1 MRRLRSL
8 SEAECYMRL
17 YGDHDPTVQ
26 AVKLP
31 PRPSRYASNVSG
43 EDLRRA
49 LEERIDER
57 LSAEA
62 AEAA

>member
-8 SEAECYMRL
+8 SEAECYVRL

-31 PRPSRYASNVSG
+31 PRRPRYVPSVSG

-57 LSAEA
+57 LTAEVEA
-62 AEAA
+62 A

>member
-1 MRRLRSL
+1 MQRLRTL

-17 YGDHDPTVQ
+17 YGDHDPTVH

-31 PRPSRYASNVSG
+31 PRRPRYASDVSG

-57 LSAEA
+57 LTVEVEA
-62 AEAA
+62 A

>member
-1 MRRLRSL
+1 MQRLRSL

-17 YGDHDPTVQ
+17 YGDHDPTVT

-31 PRPSRYASNVSG
+31 PRPPRYAANVSG

-57 LSAEA
+57 LSVETAEA
-62 AEAA
+62 A

>member
-1 MRRLRSL
+1 
-8 SEAECYMRL
+8 MRL

-31 PRPSRYASNVSG
+31 PRPPRYAPSVSG

-57 LSAEA
+57 LSAET

>member
-31 PRPSRYASNVSG
+31 PRPRRYVSSVSG
-43 EDLRRA
+43 EDLRQL
-49 LEERIDER
+49 LERRLDER
-57 LSAEA
+57 LTADVEA
-62 AEAA
+62 A

>member
-1 MRRLRSL
+1 MQRLRRL

-17 YGDHDPTVQ
+17 YGDHDPTVT

-31 PRPSRYASNVSG
+31 PRPPRYDLSVSG

-57 LSAEA
+57 LSAET